1 MRTFKWKQAVSVLLS
16 TALAV
21 AVVGTSAREVNAAA
35 TEQELRDQIAQYQ
48 QQLDDINN
56 QISDAQEDKAGAEST
71 KKLLEQQAQ
80 TIQSQISLLSTQIDN
95 TQNLISAKQQEID
108 QKQTDIDAKQA
119 DIDARWEDFKLRMKA
134 MQQLNDGGSIE
145 LLSAATNLYE
155 LLSFQQTLEDIY
167 TKDEEVLAEMNAE
180 YEDLNNQK
188 QELET
193 AKSELETQMNAL
205 ADQSSQLESKQ
216 DELVASAQKQNEAI
230 SAAEALENS
239 LTEDQKEL
247 QKKYNQAMQQLDS
260 LLAQTVNNAGTPPI
274 VCSLNFSCPLASYKY
289 LTTLFGQDGHTG
301 TDFAA
306 PGGTPIHPIAEG
318 VVIAATWHDSYGN
331 YVMVNHGADE
341 NGNTYVSL
349 YAHMQSPASVSVGQ
363 TVSKSDTLGYVGNTG
378 YSFGN
383 HLHLELRV
391 NNARTNPLNYVPH

>member
-1 MRTFKWKQAVSVLLS
+1 MKQKKWKQTFSVLLS
-16 TALAV
+16 AAV
-21 AVVGTSAREVNAAA
+21 AAGLIGTSVTGVEAAS

-56 QISDAQEDKAGAEST
+56 QISDAQDDKADAEST

-80 TIQSQISLLSTQIDN
+80 TIQNQISLLTTQIGD
-95 TQNLISAKQQEID
+95 TQNLISSKQEEID
-108 QKQTDIDAKQA
+108 QKQSDIDAKQA
-119 DIDARWEDFKLRMKA
+119 DIDQRWGDFKLRMKA
-134 MQQLNDGGSIE
+134 MQQLNDGGSIAM
-145 LLSAATNLYE
+145 LSAATNLYE

-167 TKDEEVLAEMNAE
+167 TKDEQVLSEMNAE
-180 YEDLNNQK
+180 YEELNNQK
-188 QELET
+188 QELEN
-193 AKSELETQMNAL
+193 AKAELETQMNAL

-216 DELVASAQKQNEAI
+216 DELIASAQQQNEAI

-247 QKKYNQAMQQLDS
+247 QKQYNQAMQQLDS
-260 LLAQTVNNAGTPPI
+260 LLAQTVNNSKTPDI

-306 PGGTPIHPIAEG
+306 PGGTAIHPIADG

-349 YAHMQSPASVSVGQ
+349 YAHMQAPASVSVGQ

-391 NNARTNPLNYVPH
+391 NNVRTDPLKYVPH

>member
-1 MRTFKWKQAVSVLLS
+1 MRTFKWKQTVSVLLS

-21 AVVGTSAREVNAAA
+21 AVVGTSAREAAA
-35 TEQELRDQIAQYQ
+35 ASTEQELRDQIAQYQ

-56 QISDAQEDKAGAEST
+56 QISDAQDDKADAEST

-95 TQNLISAKQQEID
+95 TQNLISSKQQEID
-108 QKQTDIDAKQA
+108 QKQADIDAKQA
-119 DIDARWEDFKLRMKA
+119 DIDQRWEDFKLRMKA
-134 MQQLNDGGSIE
+134 MQQLNDGGSIA

-188 QELET
+188 QDLET

-363 TVSKSDTLGYVGNTG
+363 TVSKGDTLGYVGNTG

>member
-1 MRTFKWKQAVSVLLS
+1 MRTFKWKQTVSVLLS

-21 AVVGTSAREVNAAA
+21 AVVGISAREVTAAN

-56 QISDAQEDKAGAEST
+56 QISDAQDDKADAEST

-80 TIQSQISLLSTQIDN
+80 TIQSQISLLSTQIDD
-95 TQNLISAKQQEID
+95 TQNLISSKQQEID
-108 QKQTDIDAKQA
+108 QKQADIDAKQA

-134 MQQLNDGGSIE
+134 MQQLNDGGSIA

-188 QELET
+188 QDLET

-363 TVSKSDTLGYVGNTG
+363 TVSKSDVLGYVGNTG

>member
-1 MRTFKWKQAVSVLLS
+1 MRTFKWKQTVSVLLS

-21 AVVGTSAREVNAAA
+21 AVVGTSAREAAA
-35 TEQELRDQIAQYQ
+35 ASTEQELRDQIAQYQ

-56 QISDAQEDKAGAEST
+56 QISDAQDDKADAEST

-80 TIQSQISLLSTQIDN
+80 TIQSQILLLSTQIDN
-95 TQNLISAKQQEID
+95 TQNLISSKQQEID
-108 QKQTDIDAKQA
+108 QKQADIDAKQA
-119 DIDARWEDFKLRMKA
+119 DIDQRWEDFKLRMKA
-134 MQQLNDGGSIE
+134 MQQLNDGGSIA

-188 QELET
+188 QDLET

-205 ADQSSQLESKQ
+205 ADQSNQLESKQ

-363 TVSKSDTLGYVGNTG
+363 TVSKSDVLGYVGNTG

>member
-1 MRTFKWKQAVSVLLS
+1 MRTFKWKQTVSVLLS

-21 AVVGTSAREVNAAA
+21 AVVGTSAREAAA
-35 TEQELRDQIAQYQ
+35 ASTEQELRDQIAQYQ

-56 QISDAQEDKAGAEST
+56 QISDAQDNKTDAEST

-95 TQNLISAKQQEID
+95 TQNLISSKQQEID
-108 QKQTDIDAKQA
+108 QKQADIDAKQA

-134 MQQLNDGGSIE
+134 MQQLNDGGSIA

-188 QELET
+188 QDLET
-193 AKSELETQMNAL
+193 AKSELETQMTAL

-363 TVSKSDTLGYVGNTG
+363 TVSKGDTLGYVGNTG

>member
-1 MRTFKWKQAVSVLLS
+1 MKQNRWKQTISVLLS
-16 TALAV
+16 TVMAV
-21 AVVGTSAREVNAAA
+21 AVIGSSMTEVAAA
-35 TEQELRDQIAQYQ
+35 STEQELRDQIAQYQ
-48 QQLDDINN
+48 QQLDDINK
-56 QISDAQEDKAGAEST
+56 QISNAQSDKADAENT

-80 TIQSQISLLSTQIDN
+80 TIQNQISLLTTQIND
-95 TQNLISAKQQEID
+95 TQNMISSKQQEID
-108 QKQTDIDAKQA
+108 QKQADIDAKQA
-119 DIDARWEDFKLRMKA
+119 DIDERWGDFKQRMKA
-134 MQQLNDGGSIE
+134 MQQLNDGGSIA

-155 LLSFQQTLEDIY
+155 LLSFQQTLSDIY
-167 TKDEEVLAEMNAE
+167 EKDEEVLAEMNAE

-193 AKSELETQMNAL
+193 AKADLETQMNAL

-216 DELVASAQKQNEAI
+216 DELVASAQQQNEAI

-247 QKKYNQAMQQLDS
+247 QKQYNQAMQQLDS
-260 LLAQTVNNAGTPPI
+260 LLAQAVDNAGTPPI
-274 VCSLNFSCPLASYKY
+274 VCSLNFSCPLDSYKY
-289 LTTLFGQDGHTG
+289 LTTLFGEDGHTG

-306 PGGTPIHPIAEG
+306 YGGTPIHPIAEG

-331 YVMVNHGADE
+331 YVMVNHGTDE
-341 NGNTYVSL
+341 DGNTYVSL
-349 YAHMQSPASVSVGQ
+349 YAHMQAPASVSVGQ
-363 TVSKSDTLGYVGNTG
+363 TVSKGDTLGYVGNTG

-391 NNARTNPLNYVPH
+391 NNVRTNPLNYVPH